1 MAVFDGG
8 KVTVGKAATKIVT
21 LPAACS
27 VYLVNHGTEQVFLSS
42 SSTVTPA
49 TGVVFPPYH
58 PIVMSV
64 TAGATLYAV
73 SANGSAEI
81 HYLTGA

>member
-1 MAVFDGG
+1 MAVFDSG
-8 KVTVGKAATKIVT
+8 KVAVGKAATKIVQ

-27 VYLVNHGTEQVFLSS
+27 VYLVNNSTEQVFLSS
-42 SSTVTPA
+42 SSTVTKDQ
-49 TGVVFPPYH
+49 GIIFPPH
-58 PIVMSV
+58 TPIVMAV

-73 SANGSAEI
+73 CASGTAEI